1 MKKCENNLDIRK
13 RCVIFALQLSKKV
26 MEKNLLDTYL
36 DYHNLTILPRKG
48 AKEPTRDGMPFMPM
62 LLMDAM
68 NLLYEEYIAPLP
80 LKHREKQLRTRWHE
94 AYKHYIN
101 QEFMAFNDDQK
112 CEICELMDA
121 FEQHIHNEVE
131 IFRTTVM
138 SKFMSYD
145 IDVRLTIS
153 AILGCNILAQ
163 SAEYLWIAMRGRKK
177 ANVYITS
184 VVDWSQKL
192 LNEYGDNRIERN
204 AKTID
209 LNTYKD
215 LNVATNRVCK
225 SVISYAQG
233 LCL

>member
-1 MKKCENNLDIRK
+1 ME
-13 RCVIFALQLSKKV
+13 KKV
-26 MEKNLLDTYL
+26 KTESTLLDTYL
-36 DYHNLTILPRKG
+36 DYHNLTLRSTTN
-48 AKEPTRDGMPFMPM
+48 EPPKRDGMPFMPM

-80 LKHREKQLRTRWHE
+80 LRHAEKQLRTRWHE

-101 QEFMAFNDDQK
+101 QEFMAFDDDQK
-112 CEICELMDA
+112 CEICELMDE

-131 IFRTTVM
+131 IFRATVM

-145 IDVRLTIS
+145 TDVRLAIS

-163 SAEYLWIAMRGRKK
+163 SAEYLWIAMRGKKK

-192 LNEYGDNRIERN
+192 LNEYGNNRIERN

-225 SVISYAQG
+225 SVISYAQE

>member
-1 MKKCENNLDIRK
+1 MKNGMSNTSNTNS
-13 RCVIFALQLSKKV
+13 QGTS
-26 MEKNLLDTYL
+26 LLDTYL

-48 AKEPTRDGMPFMPM
+48 VKEPTRDGMPFMPM

-68 NLLYEEYIAPLP
+68 NMLYDEYIAPLP
-80 LKHREKQLRTRWHE
+80 LKHREKQLRTRWHD
-94 AYKHYIN
+94 AYKHYIS
-101 QEFMAFNDDQK
+101 QEFMAFDDDQK
-112 CEICELMDA
+112 CEICELMND
-121 FEQHIHNEVE
+121 FEEHINNEVE

-145 IDVRLTIS
+145 TDVRLTIS

-163 SAEYLWIAMRGRKK
+163 AAEYLWIAMRGKKK

-184 VVDWSQKL
+184 VVDWSQKM
-192 LNEYGDNRIERN
+192 LNEYGKNRIEKN
-204 AKTID
+204 SKTID

-225 SVISYAQG
+225 SVISYAQK

>member
-1 MKKCENNLDIRK
+1 
-13 RCVIFALQLSKKV
+13 

-68 NLLYEEYIAPLP
+68 RMLYDEYISPLP
-80 LKHREKQLRTRWHE
+80 LRHKEKQIRTRWHE
-94 AYKHYIN
+94 AYKHFMV
-101 QEFMAFNDDQK
+101 QEFMAFDDDQK
-112 CEICELMDA
+112 EELVNKM
-121 FEQHIHNEVE
+121 FEFEDDINNEVE

-145 IDVRLTIS
+145 TDVRLVIS

-177 ANVYITS
+177 ANVYITA

-192 LNEYGDNRIERN
+192 LNEYGDNRIERS

-225 SVISYAQG
+225 SVISYAQK

>member
-1 MKKCENNLDIRK
+1 MKKCENNLEIRK
-13 RCVIFALQLSKKV
+13 SVYIFAVQLSKKV

-68 NLLYEEYIAPLP
+68 NMLYDEYIAPLP
-80 LKHREKQLRTRWHE
+80 LRHAEKQLRTRWHE
-94 AYKHYIN
+94 AYKHYIK

-112 CEICELMDA
+112 CEIVELMND
-121 FEQHIHNEVE
+121 FEEHINNEVE
-131 IFRTTVM
+131 IFRATVM

-145 IDVRLTIS
+145 TDVRLAIS

-163 SAEYLWIAMRGRKK
+163 SAEYLWIAMRGKK
-177 ANVYITS
+177 NANVYITA

-192 LNEYGDNRIERN
+192 LNEYGDNRIERS

-225 SVISYAQG
+225 SVISYAQK

>member
-1 MKKCENNLDIRK
+1 MENSIGSNSNTSQGK
-13 RCVIFALQLSKKV
+13 S
-26 MEKNLLDTYL
+26 LLDTYL

-68 NLLYEEYIAPLP
+68 RMLYDEYISPLP
-80 LKHREKQLRTRWHE
+80 LRHKEKLIRTRWHE
-94 AYKHYIN
+94 AYKHFMA
-101 QEFMAFNDDQK
+101 QEFMAFDDDQK
-112 CEICELMDA
+112 CEICDLMDA
-121 FEQHIHNEVE
+121 FEDAIHNEVE
-131 IFRTTVM
+131 LFRVTVM
-138 SKFMSYD
+138 SKFMKYD
-145 IDVRLTIS
+145 TDVRLAIS

-163 SAEYLWIAMRGRKK
+163 SAEYLWIAMRGKKK
-177 ANVYITS
+177 ANVYITA

-192 LNEYGDNRIERN
+192 LNEYGDNRIERC

-215 LNVATNRVCK
+215 LSMATNKVCK
-225 SVISYAQG
+225 SIISYAQK

>member
-1 MKKCENNLDIRK
+1 MENEVK
-13 RCVIFALQLSKKV
+13 TKST
-26 MEKNLLDTYL
+26 LLDTYL
-36 DYHNLTILPRKG
+36 AYHNLTLRSTTSQ
-48 AKEPTRDGMPFMPM
+48 EPKRDGMPFMPM

-68 NLLYEEYIAPLP
+68 NLLYEEYIAPMP
-80 LKHREKQLRTRWHE
+80 LKHKEKQLRTRWHE
-94 AYKHYIN
+94 AYKHYIR

-112 CEICELMDA
+112 CEICDIMDDFGKA
-121 FEQHIHNEVE
+121 IHNEVE
-131 IFRTTVM
+131 IFRATVM

-145 IDVRLTIS
+145 TDVRLAIS

-163 SAEYLWIAMRGRKK
+163 LAEYLWIAMRGKMN

-192 LNEYGDNRIERN
+192 LNEYGDNRIERS

>member
-1 MKKCENNLDIRK
+1 MKTNTP
-13 RCVIFALQLSKKV
+13 ST
-26 MEKNLLDTYL
+26 LLDTYL
-36 DYHNLTILPRKG
+36 DYHNLSILPRKG

-68 NLLYEEYIAPLP
+68 NMLYEEYIAPLP
-80 LKHREKQLRTRWHE
+80 LKHREKQLRTRWHD
-94 AYKHYIN
+94 AYKHYIS

-112 CEICELMDA
+112 GEICELMDA
-121 FEQHIHNEVE
+121 FEQHINNDVE
-131 IFRTTVM
+131 IFRATVM
-138 SKFMSYD
+138 GKFMSYD
-145 IDVRLTIS
+145 TDVRLAIS

-163 SAEYLWIAMRGRKK
+163 SAEYLWIAMRGKKK

-215 LNVATNRVCK
+215 LSTATNKVCK

>member
-1 MKKCENNLDIRK
+1 ME
-13 RCVIFALQLSKKV
+13 KKV
-26 MEKNLLDTYL
+26 KTESTLLDTYL
-36 DYHNLTILPRKG
+36 DYHNLTLRSTTSQ
-48 AKEPTRDGMPFMPM
+48 EPKRDGMPFMPM

-68 NLLYEEYIAPLP
+68 NLLYEEYIAPMP

-94 AYKHYIN
+94 AYKHYIK
-101 QEFMAFNDDQK
+101 QEFLPFSDDQK
-112 CEICELMDA
+112 CEICDIMDDFGKA
-121 FEQHIHNEVE
+121 IHNEVE

-138 SKFMSYD
+138 SKFMEYD
-145 IDVRLTIS
+145 TDVRLAIS

-192 LNEYGDNRIERN
+192 LNEYGNNHIERN

-225 SVISYAQG
+225 SVISYAQK

>member
-1 MKKCENNLDIRK
+1 MKK
-13 RCVIFALQLSKKV
+13 KV
-26 MEKNLLDTYL
+26 NTSEQGKSLLDTYL

-48 AKEPTRDGMPFMPM
+48 ATEAKRDGMPFMPM

-68 NLLYEEYIAPLP
+68 NMLYEEYIAPLP
-80 LKHREKQLRTRWHE
+80 LRHREKQMRTRWHE
-94 AYKHYIN
+94 AYKHYIK
-101 QEFMAFNDDQK
+101 QEFMAFDDDQK
-112 CEICELMDA
+112 CEICELMDE

-131 IFRTTVM
+131 IFRATVM

-145 IDVRLTIS
+145 TDVRLAIS

-163 SAEYLWIAMRGRKK
+163 SAEYLWIAMRGKKK

-192 LNEYGDNRIERN
+192 LNEYGDNRIERS

-215 LNVATNRVCK
+215 LNIATNRVCK
-225 SVISYAQG
+225 SVISYARK